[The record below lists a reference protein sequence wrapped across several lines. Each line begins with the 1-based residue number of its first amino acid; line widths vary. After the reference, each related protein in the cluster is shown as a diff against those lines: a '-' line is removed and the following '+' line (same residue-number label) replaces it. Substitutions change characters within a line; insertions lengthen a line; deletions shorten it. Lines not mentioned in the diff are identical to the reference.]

1 MTDPRRQ
8 PDDRP
13 TNDSLGLLEGI
24 QALQGEELPD
34 DQDAVLE
41 PHEIEGRRQ
50 PTRTELDQGDP
61 ITGPDD
67 ALDPAERL
75 DGLATGG
82 LREDET
88 EDWGVASQEGI
99 PWVPPTDPPIVPDR
113 DAPDGVSVAAGLGVS
128 ADADPYDPDHR
139 ETDDVDGLDLTER
152 IRAAIR
158 ADAATS
164 ELVDDV
170 VIGTVGTRAVLRGT
184 VLTIEDGDA
193 LVEVVGRVAGIDEV
207 VDETELAE

>member
-13 TNDSLGLLEGI
+13 TNDALGLLEGI

-41 PHEIEGRRQ
+41 PDEIEGRRQ

-61 ITGPDD
+61 ITGPDG
-67 ALDPAERL
+67 LDPVERL
-75 DGLATGG
+75 DGLAIDG

-113 DAPDGVSVAAGLGVS
+113 DAPDGVTVAAGLGVS

-139 ETDDVDGLDLTER
+139 ETEDVEGLDLNER

-170 VIGTVGTRAVLRGT
+170 IIGTVGSRAVLRGT
-184 VLTIEDGDA
+184 VLTIDDGDA

>member
-1 MTDPRRQ
+1 VTDPRRQ

-13 TNDSLGLLEGI
+13 TTDSLGLLEGV

-41 PHEIEGRRQ
+41 PHEVEGRRQ

-61 ITGPDD
+61 PTGPDD
-67 ALDPAERL
+67 ALDPAANL
-75 DGLATGG
+75 DGLAIDG

-88 EDWGVASQEGI
+88 DDWGVASQEGI

-113 DAPDGVSVAAGLGVS
+113 EAPDGVRVAAGLGVS
-128 ADADPYDPDHR
+128 ADAEPYDPDHR
-139 ETDDVDGLDLTER
+139 ETEDVEGLDLTGR

-164 ELVDDV
+164 DLVDHV
-170 VIGTVGTRAVLRGT
+170 TIGTVGSRAVLHGT
-184 VLTIEDGDA
+184 VLTVDDGDA